1 MGQVASA
8 AAVLAPRREVKERTA
23 QQKFDA
29 KKVAKEAARV
39 GRRYRTAMAAAAPE
53 LDAAA
58 LQRVLDGK
66 MAAAMQRAEDE
77 VRGARVGREG
87 RLSSS
92 EAKEVAMKVIRMLDA
107 KTKRLQGRKRRREG
121 REARRHGG
129 ELRASHES

>member
-1 MGQVASA
+1 
-8 AAVLAPRREVKERTA
+8 
-23 QQKFDA
+23 
-29 KKVAKEAARV
+29 
-39 GRRYRTAMAAAAPE
+39 
-53 LDAAA
+53 
-58 LQRVLDGK
+58 

>member
-1 MGQVASA
+1 MGQIASA
-8 AAVLAPRREVKERTA
+8 AAGLTPRREDTGRVPA
-23 QQKFDA
+23 QQKFDTR
-29 KKVAKEAARV
+29 VAKEAARV
-39 GRRYRTAMAAAAPE
+39 GRRYRAAMAAAAPE

-77 VRGARVGREG
+77 VRGERVGREG
-87 RLSSS
+87 RLSPN
-92 EAKEVAMKVIRMLDA
+92 EEKEVAIKVMRMLEA